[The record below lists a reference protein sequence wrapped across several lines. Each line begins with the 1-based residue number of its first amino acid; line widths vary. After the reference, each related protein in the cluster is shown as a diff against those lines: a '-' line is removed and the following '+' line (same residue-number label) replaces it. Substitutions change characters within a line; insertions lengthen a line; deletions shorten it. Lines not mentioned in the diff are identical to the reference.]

1 MYFLVSF
8 QFTCL
13 LSESARKLRDTPV
26 FQCLQQLIS
35 LPDANVANAMDLPPK
50 DIERMIFS
58 LASALSAK
66 LYVVTRS
73 RQPKSPGRSIG
84 IQEKVK
90 PSTGARRISQHSIAS
105 QGSLQPGVMDRIGA
119 STSRCSSK
127 SDSTQLYRRI
137 FQKLGTDKIELLV
150 HALSPWLGSTYKKHH
165 SEQSLGNFSMTATV
179 AETSLAINVPGSPAF
194 LFVQLGK
201 LAITGMGNVNKVLHS
216 HGPHSRLQLQG
227 QMFVQLNG
235 VYVHVSAAVQKLL
248 AIMIIQAIQLPQS
261 ELSQTHPNPPKLD
274 SEVQVQTTQY
284 SDFGYSILHCFE
296 ETVMHFEEDEVQ
308 TNVQNAHQFNAA
320 SPYCSQHISEEPS
333 DAMPLLPEPAVHFM
347 SPSVSSRDEKVA
359 TSPLSTIEG
368 NMTDFQKPTFLAI
381 SASIQMD
388 IAQLHVL
395 MEVETLQG
403 ILKVT
408 QISALCTLSTMQSY
422 QDNYSSSFGENVSP
436 ACSHTFSS
444 TMV

>member
-35 LPDANVANAMDLPPK
+35 LPDANVAETMDLPPK

-66 LYVVTRS
+66 LYVVTS

-90 PSTGARRISQHSIAS
+90 SSTGARRISQHSIAS
-105 QGSLQPGVMDRIGA
+105 QGSLQPGVMDRMGA

-127 SDSTQLYRRI
+127 SDTQLYRRI

-179 AETSLAINVPGSPAF
+179 AETSLTINVPGSPAC

-201 LAITGMGNVNKVLHS
+201 LAITGMGSLNKVLHPR
-216 HGPHSRLQLQG
+216 GPHSRLQLQG
-227 QMFVQLNG
+227 QLFVQLNG
-235 VYVHVSAAVQKLL
+235 VYVHVSAAVQKLM
-248 AIMIIQAIQLPQS
+248 AIVIIQAIQLPQS
-261 ELSQTHPNPPKLD
+261 ELSQAHPNPLKLD
-274 SEVQVQTTQY
+274 SEVQVQATQN

-296 ETVMHFEEDEVQ
+296 ETVMHFEEDELQ

-320 SPYCSQHISEEPS
+320 SPCDSQHIIEEPS
-333 DAMPLLPEPAVHFM
+333 DAMPLLPEPAVRFM

-359 TSPLSTIEG
+359 TSLSTVER
-368 NMTDFQKPTFLAI
+368 NLTDFQKPTFLAI

-395 MEVETLQG
+395 VEVETLQG

-408 QISALCTLSTMQSY
+408 QSSALCTLSTMQSD
-422 QDNYSSSFGENVSP
+422 QDNYSSSFGENASP
-436 ACSHTFSS
+436 VCSHTFSS
-444 TMV
+444 TML